1 MKVLLLSTTSRM
13 SEAWLAETLEA
24 LAEQDM
30 DLALAVLRR
39 PAEPLPVRRC
49 LVLGPSLRP
58 RRRVVEGRVRGRR
71 RSGPPAGR
79 RLKAM
84 RRLDRRLLKL
94 APDKYSGDNALLFA
108 AGSIWSPE
116 VREEF
121 RQADLVICLDLATT
135 WAGWH
140 LARRIE
146 GPEVVFSV
154 AGAVRKLAELEAAG
168 SA

>member
-13 SEAWLAETLEA
+13 SRAWLAEALEP
-24 LAEQDM
+24 LADRDL

-49 LVLGPSLRP
+49 LVLGASLRP
-58 RRRVVEGRVRGRR
+58 RRQVVEARTQG
-71 RSGPPAGR
+71 GPRPAPAGR
-79 RLKAM
+79 RRKMLRK
-84 RRLDRRLLKL
+84 LDRRLLKV
-94 APDKYSGDNALLFA
+94 APDKYGADNSLLFA
-108 AGSIWSPE
+108 AGAIWSPQL
-116 VREEF
+116 REEF
-121 RQADLVICLDLATT
+121 RGADLVICLDLATT

-154 AGAVRKLAELEAAG
+154 AGAVRKLAELEAA
-168 SA
+168 A